1 MRLIMDAR
9 PNQTQRSGPLPGTTT
24 HRLLPL
30 LRHLLGRTLPAT
42 SVPWACQRPRPLRE
56 RGCRQV
62 GELCGQGSGCR
73 QQPAGPHQWA
83 GGGRL
88 GLEGGFVSQGWPSS
102 LLPAARDGP
111 FVAGEFKL
119 GYSRCCSLNIIFIFH
134 SHFFGI
140 FSLLWRWQSS
150 RRAG

>member
-1 MRLIMDAR
+1 MDAR

-24 HRLLPL
+24 RGLLPL

-42 SVPWACQRPRPLRE
+42 SAVPRACQGPRPLRD
-56 RGCRQV
+56 RGHRQV
-62 GELCGQGSGCR
+62 GELCRQGSGCR
-73 QQPAGPHQWA
+73 QQPAEPRQRAA
-83 GGGRL
+83 GGGL

-119 GYSRCCSLNIIFIFH
+119 GYSRCRSLNIIFIFQ